1 MKIKSYYCPTVE
13 DAMAMARREL
23 GSEAMLLNS
32 RPTPPEARHLG
43 EYEVVFATEM
53 ASGETVE
60 AFPASPPALLLS
72 AAPGAGDRLST
83 EVSELR
89 RELESIRRTLTR
101 SAFAPP
107 QWLGASPDLSNAYA
121 ALTASEV
128 SPDLAREIVHCAES
142 RAGTPGGTPAEPPH
156 APLPRSPR
164 HREGAVFHRAL
175 VEEMESRFTVQP
187 MLGRGEARPRIVAL
201 VGHPGAGK
209 TTTLVRLAVNY
220 GLASRRPVLLLSVDT
235 YRVGA
240 AEQLRSFAA
249 ILGVGFQ
256 VLETVAALAQTIEE
270 NRGKDLILIDTPGLA
285 FGDLGE
291 YAGLA
296 RFLSGRSD
304 VDTQL
309 VLSSSMKS
317 ADLTRVVDSFEV
329 FRPQRLLFTKLDETG
344 SFGPILNE
352 AVRTGKPLSFFT
364 TGQRIPEDLEAASR
378 DRLVELILA
387 GHCGRAQSA
396 A

>member
-1 MKIKSYYCPTVE
+1 MKIKSYYSPTVE
-13 DAMAMARREL
+13 DAMAMARQEL
-23 GSEAMLLNS
+23 GADAMLLNS
-32 RPTPPEARHLG
+32 RQTSPEARHLG
-43 EYEVVFATEM
+43 AYEVVFATQT
-53 ASGETVE
+53 AAGEPVE
-60 AFPASPPALLLS
+60 ALAASALAPQLPATPP
-72 AAPGAGDRLST
+72 AGDRLSA

-121 ALTASEV
+121 VLAAGEV
-128 SPDLAREIVHCAES
+128 SPELAREIVQCAES
-142 RAGTPGGTPAEPPH
+142 RAGTPGGTPAEAPHPP
-156 APLPRSPR
+156 APRSPR
-164 HREGAVFHRAL
+164 RREGAVFQRAL
-175 VEEMESRFTVQP
+175 VEEMESRFTTQP
-187 MLGRGEARPRIVAL
+187 TLGRGEARPRIVAL
-201 VGHPGAGK
+201 VGPPGAGK

-270 NRGKDLILIDTPGLA
+270 NRGKDLIFIDTPGLA
-285 FGDLGE
+285 AGDLGDS
-291 YAGLA
+291 AGLA
-296 RFLSGRSD
+296 HFLSNRSD

-317 ADLTRVVDSFEV
+317 VDLTRVVDSFEI

-378 DRLVELILA
+378 SRLVELILA
-387 GHCGRAQSA
+387 GHCGRAQA
-396 A
+396 AA